1 MKTVITKK
9 TKATILIGCF
19 CLSFAL
25 AETKGKKT
33 YITAE
38 EQKAIDNYFYAA
50 LKGEL
55 EEEKNTFSLEQK
67 DDFVET
73 ISDETFESEKY
84 VAQVTETPIQDIKIE
99 KKSAEQ
105 YISIL
110 KQLEKEIQNITEE
123 KTKAL
128 NQLEAKNK
136 LEVKTMLQEIEDTT
150 PQGFTERDKEYTDR
164 VKRLKEAAIK
174 ATTEKLEQDK
184 QRITLAYDQTIQ
196 NRNIE
201 KNTLEKELNQIDFTE
216 PADLIIG
223 EFFRETAQATLQYF
237 PVEISNAKLKLNGY
251 KGRLE
256 IEKGD
261 ETKALYINENKNN
274 FVARVIY
281 KVDVK
286 NNYKLN
292 LVAAEVIDKNGD
304 KLLKRFED
312 FTYKVEPA
320 KTEQKEN
327 TKKTTKKS
335 KKRERFTNSL
345 CNELIISAKNDFSTD
360 FNEIC
365 LDVQYLPFCLY
376 KGHYTLKLGGGMSF
390 NDEYE
395 IRALVKNGLSFK
407 KISLDLGTGVVF
419 RNFDFGF
426 RNASYIVSAE
436 MDWHVTDAWG
446 INIGYTPA
454 EFSIKNNN
462 LQNLLPEWNNT
473 VTIGIAFTG
482 MYF

>member
-9 TKATILIGCF
+9 TKATILIGCL

-25 AETKGKKT
+25 AETKTKKT

-38 EQKAIDNYFYAA
+38 EQKTIDNYFYAA
-50 LKGEL
+50 LNGEL
-55 EEEKNTFSLEQK
+55 EEEKTTASPEQK

-73 ISDETFESEKY
+73 ISDETFESEEY
-84 VAQVTETPIQDIKIE
+84 VAQVTVTPIQDIKIE

-105 YISIL
+105 YISLL
-110 KQLEKEIQNITEE
+110 KLLENEIQSIKGE
-123 KTKAL
+123 KAKAL
-128 NQLEAKNK
+128 NQFEEKNK
-136 LEVKTMLQEIEDTT
+136 LEVKAKLQEIEDTT

-201 KNTLEKELNQIDFTE
+201 KNTLEKELNQIDFSE
-216 PADLIIG
+216 PAELVIG
-223 EFFRETAQATLQYF
+223 EFFRETAQTTLQYY
-237 PVEISNAKLKLNGY
+237 PIEISNAKLKLNGY
-251 KGRLE
+251 KARLE
-256 IEKGD
+256 IERGD

-286 NNYKLN
+286 NNYKLT

-304 KLLKRFED
+304 KVLKRFED

-320 KTEQKEN
+320 KTVQKED
-327 TKKTTKKS
+327 TKRTTKKL
-335 KKRERFTNSL
+335 KKRERYKNSL
-345 CNELIISAKNDFSTD
+345 CNELIISGKSDFRTSFND
-360 FNEIC
+360 IC

-376 KGHYTLKLGGGMSF
+376 NGHYTLKVGGGISF
-390 NDEYE
+390 NDDYE
-395 IRALVKNGLSFK
+395 ITVLVKNGLSFR
-407 KISLDLGTGVVF
+407 KISLDFGTGVVF
-419 RNFDFGF
+419 HNFDFDF
-426 RNASYIVSAE
+426 KNAGYIVTGE
-436 MDWHVTDAWG
+436 IDWHITNTCGFNLA
-446 INIGYTPA
+446 YTPTV
-454 EFSIKNNN
+454 FSIKNNN
-462 LQNLLPEWNNT
+462 LQAEWNHT
-473 VTIGIAFTG
+473 VRIGIAFTG

>member
-9 TKATILIGCF
+9 TKATIIMGCL

-25 AETKGKKT
+25 AETKTKKT

-50 LKGEL
+50 LRGEL
-55 EEEKNTFSLEQK
+55 EEEKTTSSLEQK

-84 VAQVTETPIQDIKIE
+84 VAQVTETPIQDFKVE

-105 YISIL
+105 YISLL
-110 KQLEKEIQNITEE
+110 KQLEKEINNIKDE
-123 KTKAL
+123 KAKVL
-128 NQLEAKNK
+128 NQLEEKNK
-136 LEVKTMLQEIEDTT
+136 LEVKAKLQEIEDTT
-150 PQGFTERDKEYTDR
+150 VQGFTERDSEFSAR
-164 VKRLKEAAIK
+164 LKRIKEAAIK
-174 ATTEKLEQDK
+174 ALNENLEQEK
-184 QRITLAYDQTIQ
+184 QKIVLSYDQTIQ
-196 NRNIE
+196 NRTIE
-201 KNTLEKELNQIDFTE
+201 KNTLEKELNQIDFSE
-216 PADLIIG
+216 PADLVIG
-223 EFFRETAQATLQYF
+223 EFFRETAQSTLQYF

-292 LVAAEVIDKNGD
+292 LVAAELIDKNGD
-304 KLLKRFED
+304 KVLKRFED

-345 CNELIISAKNDFSTD
+345 CNELIISAKNDFRTS
-360 FNEIC
+360 FNDIC

-376 KGHYTLKLGGGMSF
+376 KGHYTLKVGGGMSF
-390 NDEYE
+390 NDDYE
-395 IRALVKNGLSFK
+395 ITALVKNGLSFR

-419 RNFDFGF
+419 HNFDFDF
-426 RNASYIVSAE
+426 KNAGYIVTGE
-436 MDWHVTDAWG
+436 IDWHIT
-446 INIGYTPA
+446 NICGFNLAYTPA

-462 LQNLLPEWNNT
+462 LQAEWNHT
-473 VTIGIAFTG
+473 VRIGIAFTG

>member
-9 TKATILIGCF
+9 TKATIIMGCF
-19 CLSFAL
+19 CLSFAF
-25 AETKGKKT
+25 AETKTKKT

-38 EQKAIDNYFYAA
+38 EQKTIDNYFYAV
-50 LKGEL
+50 LNGEL
-55 EEEKNTFSLEQK
+55 EEENPIASPEQK

-73 ISDETFESEKY
+73 ISDETFESEEY
-84 VAQVTETPIQDIKIE
+84 VAQVTVTPIQDIKIE

-105 YISIL
+105 YISLL
-110 KQLEKEIQNITEE
+110 KLLEIEIQSIKGE
-123 KTKAL
+123 KAKVL

-136 LEVKTMLQEIEDTT
+136 LEVKAKLQEIENTSI
-150 PQGFTERDKEYTDR
+150 QGFTERDSEYSA
-164 VKRLKEAAIK
+164 RLKKVKEAAIK
-174 ATTEKLEQDK
+174 AANEQLEQDK
-184 QRITLAYDQTIQ
+184 QRITLAYNQTIQ
-196 NRNIE
+196 NREIE

-216 PADLIIG
+216 SADLIIG
-223 EFFRETAQATLQYF
+223 EFFRETAQTTLQYF

-274 FVARVIY
+274 FAARVIY

-292 LVAAEVIDKNGD
+292 LVAAEVIDKTGD
-304 KLLKRFED
+304 KVLKRFED
-312 FTYKVEPA
+312 FAY
-320 KTEQKEN
+320 KTEPTKTVQNEN
-327 TKKTTKKS
+327 AKKTTKKS

-360 FNEIC
+360 FNDIC

-390 NDEYE
+390 NDDYE
-395 IRALVKNGLSFK
+395 ITALVKNGLSLRK
-407 KISLDLGTGVVF
+407 VSLSIGTGMVF
-419 RNFDFGF
+419 HNFDFDF
-426 RNASYIVSAE
+426 KNASYFVSAE
-436 MDWHVTDAWG
+436 MDWHIKDSWG
-446 INIGYTPA
+446 INLAYTPA
-454 EFSIKNNN
+454 EFKIKNNS
-462 LQNLLPEWNNT
+462 LQAEWNHT
-473 VTIGIAFTG
+473 VRIGIAFTG

>member
-25 AETKGKKT
+25 AETEGKKT
-33 YITAE
+33 YITPE

-55 EEEKNTFSLEQK
+55 EEEKTTASPEQK

-73 ISDETFESEKY
+73 ISDETFESEEY
-84 VAQVTETPIQDIKIE
+84 VAQVTVTPIQDIKIE

-105 YISIL
+105 YISLL
-110 KQLEKEIQNITEE
+110 KLLENEIQSIKGE
-123 KTKAL
+123 KAKAL
-128 NQLEAKNK
+128 NQLEAKKK
-136 LEVKTMLQEIEDTT
+136 LEVKAKLQEIENTSI
-150 PQGFTERDKEYTDR
+150 QGFTERDSEYSA
-164 VKRLKEAAIK
+164 RLKKVKEAAIK
-174 ATTEKLEQDK
+174 AANEQLEQDK
-184 QRITLAYDQTIQ
+184 QRITLAYNQTIQ
-196 NRNIE
+196 NREIE

-292 LVAAEVIDKNGD
+292 LVAAEIIDKNGD
-304 KLLKRFED
+304 KVLKRFQD
-312 FTYKVEPA
+312 FTYKVEPE
-320 KTEQKEN
+320 KNVQKEE
-327 TKKTTKKS
+327 TKKATKNK
-335 KKRERFTNSL
+335 KKRERYVNSL
-345 CNELIISAKNDFSTD
+345 CNELIIS
-360 FNEIC
+360 
-365 LDVQYLPFCLY
+365 
-376 KGHYTLKLGGGMSF
+376 G
-390 NDEYE
+390 
-395 IRALVKNGLSFK
+395 KNG
-407 KISLDLGTGVVF
+407 
-419 RNFDFGF
+419 
-426 RNASYIVSAE
+426 
-436 MDWHVTDAWG
+436 
-446 INIGYTPA
+446 
-454 EFSIKNNN
+454 
-462 LQNLLPEWNNT
+462 
-473 VTIGIAFTG
+473 
-482 MYF
+482 